1 MVAIVDASRRLIGGA
16 VGRERETTMPASKNL
31 LFTLVLPAFLVLVVP
46 YFLVGGRLDF
56 LGSVA
61 NSWVRMFG
69 FVPFAIGAGLIVT
82 GAVAGLIVTGAV
94 ADLTTSSDAKTSV
107 GPYRISRNPIMLGV
121 VVAVAAQYLL
131 YDWAPILAYLVVLF
145 VSWDCLARFTIEP
158 RMIERHGEAY
168 RAYLETVPRW
178 LPRIASV

>member
-82 GAVAGLIVTGAV
+82 GVVAG
-94 ADLTTSSDAKTSV
+94 LTTSSDAKTSV

-145 VSWDCLARFTIEP
+145 VSWDCLARFAIEP

-178 LPRIASV
+178 LPRIAPV